1 MNLLDEYMFINEFNK
16 YGIKNVGAIEFHK
29 LQNPIHELSTEEFLD
44 YFDSI
49 FINYD
54 NYFFVS
60 SKEKILQLLNIIKS
74 NNLNTNESYYIQ
86 FKNNITQYIQ
96 DKFNELK
103 NTIEN
108 DEKYDMLIIKDIII
122 SKYVEILHKFNEYE
136 EVKILKNKNIK
147 NKNIIHKS
155 EEKIINETK
164 ENTINKSEK
173 KLIKKS
179 NKSEKKTINDSEE
192 LINDSEDKSIKKIKE
207 KNKKKSIPLTLK
219 RNVWNKYIG
228 ESIGKSLCLCC
239 KLTEITQL
247 NFSCGHIISEFN
259 GGELKLN
266 NLKPICGS
274 CNSSMGSKNMNDF
287 INEFGL

>member
-1 MNLLDEYMFINEFNK
+1 MNLLDEYMCINEFNK
-16 YGIKNVGAIEFHK
+16 YGTKNISAIEFHK
-29 LQNPIHELSTEEFLD
+29 LQNPIHKLSTEEFLD
-44 YFDSI
+44 YLDSI

-60 SKEKILQLLNIIKS
+60 SKEKILQLLNVIKS

-122 SKYVEILHKFNEYE
+122 SKYVEILHKFNEHE
-136 EVKILKNKNIK
+136 KVKNLKNKNIK
-147 NKNIIHKS
+147 NKNIKNKKTID
-155 EEKIINETK
+155 ETK
-164 ENTINKSEK
+164 EKTIDETKKKINK
-173 KLIKKS
+173 
-179 NKSEKKTINDSEE
+179 SEE

-219 RNVWNKYIG
+219 RNVWNKHIG

-266 NLKPICGS
+266 NLKPICSS